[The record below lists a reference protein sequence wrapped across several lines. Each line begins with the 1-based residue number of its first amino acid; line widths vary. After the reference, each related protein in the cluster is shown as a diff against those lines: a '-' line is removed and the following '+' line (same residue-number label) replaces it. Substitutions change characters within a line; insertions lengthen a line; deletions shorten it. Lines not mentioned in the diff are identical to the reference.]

1 MTKSSFVSMTKGK
14 KKYKLYATDIKD
26 VHKLIVKK
34 RPTLPK
40 FECQTQDDIQST
52 NKETIFL
59 S

>member
-26 VHKLIVKK
+26 VHKLIIKK

-40 FECQTQDDIQST
+40 FECQTQDDIQSI
-52 NKETIFL
+52 N
-59 S
+59 